1 MRSILQ
7 KFVTEISDLVLAREC
22 IGCTTLGTLICAHCL
37 RTVQNRAHIMRDLR
51 FDDLAEDLRIPLAI
65 AHLYAPPIDAM
76 IYRYKDNAIP
86 ELARLLANLLAGAIA
101 QIPAVIPVFNPVFN
115 PEFNPENGPTL
126 AQLPILIPIPSRKSS
141 IRARGFDPMSLI
153 SDHLAR
159 AGYPIAPW
167 LVDQR
172 GAGRSKTLGSADR
185 MHAAHDAF
193 RVGRIP
199 ERYAFNPVPV
209 IVIDDVTTSGATFNA
224 AVSQLLLAGVH
235 VIGCAAVAGVRKR

>member
-1 MRSILQ
+1 MRSFLQ

-22 IGCTTLGTLICAHCL
+22 IGCQSLGTLICAHCL
-37 RTVQNRAHIMRDLR
+37 ATVQNRAHILRDLR

-65 AHLYAPPIDAM
+65 AHRYAPPVDAM

-86 ELARLLANLLAGAIA
+86 ELARLLANLLSGAIA
-101 QIPAVIPVFNPVFN
+101 QIPRVNPQFD
-115 PEFNPENGPTL
+115 PEFD
-126 AQLPILIPIPSRKSS
+126 QLPILIPIPSRKSS
-141 IRARGFDPMSLI
+141 IRQRGFDPMSLI
-153 SDHLAR
+153 ADQLAHY
-159 AGYPIAPW
+159 GYPIAPW

-199 ERYAFNPVPV
+199 ERYAFNPIPV

>member
-1 MRSILQ
+1 MRSFLQ

-22 IGCTTLGTLICAHCL
+22 IGCQSLGTLICAHCL
-37 RTVQNRAHIMRDLR
+37 ANVQNRAHILRDLR

-65 AHLYAPPIDAM
+65 AHRYTPPVDSM
-76 IYRYKDNAIP
+76 IYRFKDNAIP
-86 ELARLLANLLAGAIA
+86 ELARLLANLLSGAIT
-101 QIPAVIPVFNPVFN
+101 QIPQVYPQVHPKGNPGV
-115 PEFNPENGPTL
+115 

-141 IRARGFDPMSLI
+141 IRLRGFDPMSLI
-153 SDHLAR
+153 ASHLAHD
-159 AGYPIAPW
+159 GYPIAPW

-199 ERYAFNPVPV
+199 DRYACNPVPV

-235 VIGCAAVAGVRKR
+235 VIGCAAVAGARKK

>member
-1 MRSILQ
+1 MRSFLQ

-22 IGCTTLGTLICAHCL
+22 IGCQSLGTLICAHCL
-37 RTVQNRAHIMRDLR
+37 ATVQNRAHILRDLR

-65 AHLYAPPIDAM
+65 AHRYAPPVDAM

-86 ELARLLANLLAGAIA
+86 ELARLLANLLSGAIA
-101 QIPAVIPVFNPVFN
+101 QIPRVNPQVD
-115 PEFNPENGPTL
+115 PEFD
-126 AQLPILIPIPSRKSS
+126 QLPILIPIPSRKSS
-141 IRARGFDPMSLI
+141 IRQRGFDPMSLI
-153 SDHLAR
+153 ADQLAHY
-159 AGYPIAPW
+159 GYPIAPW

-199 ERYAFNPVPV
+199 ERYAFNPIPV

>member
-1 MRSILQ
+1 MRSFLQ

-22 IGCTTLGTLICAHCL
+22 IGCKSLGTLVCAHCL
-37 RTVQNRAHIMRDLR
+37 ATVQNRAHILRDLR

-65 AHLYAPPIDAM
+65 AHRYAPPVDAM

-86 ELARLLANLLAGAIA
+86 ELARLLANLLSGAIA
-101 QIPAVIPVFNPVFN
+101 QIPPVNPQCD
-115 PEFNPENGPTL
+115 PEFD
-126 AQLPILIPIPSRKSS
+126 QLPILIPIPSRKSS
-141 IRARGFDPMSLI
+141 IRLRGFDPMSLI
-153 SDHLAR
+153 ADQLAHY
-159 AGYPIAPW
+159 GYPIAPW

-199 ERYAFNPVPV
+199 DRYAFNPVPV

>member
-1 MRSILQ
+1 
-7 KFVTEISDLVLAREC
+7 VTEISDLVLAREC
-22 IGCTTLGTLICAHCL
+22 IGCKSLGTLVCAHCL
-37 RTVQNRAHIMRDLR
+37 ATVQNRAHILRDLR

-65 AHLYAPPIDAM
+65 AHRYAPPVDAM

-86 ELARLLANLLAGAIA
+86 ELARLLANLLSGAIA
-101 QIPAVIPVFNPVFN
+101 QIPPVNPQCD
-115 PEFNPENGPTL
+115 PEFD
-126 AQLPILIPIPSRKSS
+126 QLPILIPIPSRKSS
-141 IRARGFDPMSLI
+141 IRLRGFDPMSLI
-153 SDHLAR
+153 ADQLAHY
-159 AGYPIAPW
+159 GYPIAPW

-199 ERYAFNPVPV
+199 DRYAFNPVPV

>member
-1 MRSILQ
+1 MRPFLQ
-7 KFVTEISDLVLAREC
+7 KFMTEISDLVLAREC
-22 IGCTTLGTLICAHCL
+22 IGCTTLGTLVCAHCL
-37 RTVQNRAHIMRDLR
+37 RTVQDRAHIMRDLR

-65 AHLYAPPIDAM
+65 AHPYAPPIDAM

-101 QIPAVIPVFNPVFN
+101 QISAVSPAANPQCG
-115 PEFNPENGPTL
+115 PEFD
-126 AQLPILIPIPSRKSS
+126 QIPILIPIPSRKSS

-153 SDHLAR
+153 ADHLAR
-159 AGYPIAPW
+159 SGYPIAPW

-199 ERYAFNPVPV
+199 DRYACNPIPV

-235 VIGCAAVAGVRKR
+235 VIGCAAVAGARKR

>member
-1 MRSILQ
+1 MRPFLQ
-7 KFVTEISDLVLAREC
+7 KLMTEISDLMLAREC
-22 IGCTTLGTLICAHCL
+22 IGCTTLGTLICANCL
-37 RTVQNRAHIMRDLR
+37 RTVQNRAQIMRDLR

-65 AHLYAPPIDAM
+65 AHPYAPPIDAM

-101 QIPAVIPVFNPVFN
+101 QIPAVNPVFN
-115 PEFNPENGPTL
+115 PGVKPVNGPTL
-126 AQLPILIPIPSRKSS
+126 TQFPILIPIPSRKSS

-159 AGYPIAPW
+159 SGFPIAPW

-185 MHAAHDAF
+185 MNAAHDAF
-193 RVGRIP
+193 RVGGIP
-199 ERYAFNPVPV
+199 ERYACNPIPV
-209 IVIDDVTTSGATFNA
+209 IVIDDVTTSGATLHA

-235 VIGCAAVAGVRKR
+235 VIGCAAVAGARKR

>member
-1 MRSILQ
+1 MRSFLQ

-22 IGCTTLGTLICAHCL
+22 IGCQSLGTLICAHCL
-37 RTVQNRAHIMRDLR
+37 ANVQNRAHILRDLR

-65 AHLYAPPIDAM
+65 AHRYAPPVDAM

-86 ELARLLANLLAGAIA
+86 ELARLLANLLSGAIA
-101 QIPAVIPVFNPVFN
+101 QIPRVNPQFD
-115 PEFNPENGPTL
+115 PEFD
-126 AQLPILIPIPSRKSS
+126 QLPILIPIPSRKSS
-141 IRARGFDPMSLI
+141 IRQRGFDPMSLI
-153 SDHLAR
+153 ADQLAHY
-159 AGYPIAPW
+159 GYPIAPW

-199 ERYAFNPVPV
+199 ERYAFNPIPV

>member
-1 MRSILQ
+1 MRSILH

-22 IGCTTLGTLICAHCL
+22 IGCSSLGTLICTNCQA
-37 RTVQNRAHIMRDLR
+37 TVQDRAHIMRDLR
-51 FDDLAEDLRIPLAI
+51 FNDLAEDLRIPVAI
-65 AHLYAPPIDAM
+65 AHRYTPPVDAI

-86 ELARLLANLLAGAIA
+86 ELARLLADLLNGAIA
-101 QIPAVIPVFNPVFN
+101 QISQVYPQVHPRGDS
-115 PEFNPENGPTL
+115 EF

-141 IRARGFDPMSLI
+141 IRLRGFDPMILI
-153 SDHLAR
+153 ADHLAHD
-159 AGYPIAPW
+159 GYPIAPW

-199 ERYAFNPVPV
+199 DRYACNPVPV

-235 VIGCAAVAGVRKR
+235 VIGCAAVAGARKR

>member
-1 MRSILQ
+1 MRSFLQ

-22 IGCTTLGTLICAHCL
+22 IGCQSLGTLICAHCL
-37 RTVQNRAHIMRDLR
+37 ATVQNRAHILRDLR

-65 AHLYAPPIDAM
+65 AHRYAPPVDAM

-86 ELARLLANLLAGAIA
+86 ELARLLANLLSGAIA
-101 QIPAVIPVFNPVFN
+101 QIPRVSPQFD
-115 PEFNPENGPTL
+115 PEFD
-126 AQLPILIPIPSRKSS
+126 QLPILIPIPSRKSS
-141 IRARGFDPMSLI
+141 IRQRGFDPMSLI
-153 SDHLAR
+153 ADQLAHY
-159 AGYPIAPW
+159 GYPIAPW

-199 ERYAFNPVPV
+199 ERYAFNPIPV

>member
-1 MRSILQ
+1 VRRFLQ
-7 KFVTEISDLVLAREC
+7 KFVTELSDLVLAREC
-22 IGCTTLGTLICAHCL
+22 IGCHTLGTLICVNCQA
-37 RTVQNRAHIMRDLR
+37 TVQDRAHIMRDLR

-65 AHLYAPPIDAM
+65 AHRYAPPIDAM

-86 ELARLLANLLAGAIA
+86 ELSGLLANLLSGAIH
-101 QIPAVIPVFNPVFN
+101 QIPRINPGYG
-115 PEFNPENGPTL
+115 PEL
-126 AQLPILIPIPSRKSS
+126 ARLPILIPIPSRKSS
-141 IRARGFDPMSLI
+141 IRVRGFDPMSLI
-153 SDHLAR
+153 AEHLAR
-159 AGYPIAPW
+159 YGYPIAPW

-199 ERYAFNPVPV
+199 DRYASNPIPV
-209 IVIDDVTTSGATFNA
+209 IVIDDVTTSGATFTA

-235 VIGCAAVAGVRKR
+235 VIGCAAIAGARKR

>member
-1 MRSILQ
+1 MRPFLQ
-7 KFVTEISDLVLAREC
+7 KFMTEISDLVLAREC

-37 RTVQNRAHIMRDLR
+37 RTVQNRPHIMRDLR

-86 ELARLLANLLAGAIA
+86 ELARLLANLLSGAIA
-101 QIPAVIPVFNPVFN
+101 QIPRVNPQFD
-115 PEFNPENGPTL
+115 PEFD
-126 AQLPILIPIPSRKSS
+126 QLPILIPIPSRKSS
-141 IRARGFDPMSLI
+141 IRQRGFDPMSLI
-153 SDHLAR
+153 ADQLAHY
-159 AGYPIAPW
+159 GYPIAPW

-199 ERYAFNPVPV
+199 ERYAFNPIPV

>member
-1 MRSILQ
+1 
-7 KFVTEISDLVLAREC
+7 
-22 IGCTTLGTLICAHCL
+22 
-37 RTVQNRAHIMRDLR
+37 MRDLR
-51 FDDLAEDLRIPLAI
+51 FDDLAEDLRIPVAI
-65 AHLYAPPIDAM
+65 AHRYAPPVDAM

-86 ELARLLANLLAGAIA
+86 ELSRLLANLLSGAIA
-101 QIPAVIPVFNPVFN
+101 QIPRANPQCD
-115 PEFNPENGPTL
+115 PEF

-141 IRARGFDPMSLI
+141 IRLRGFDPMRLI
-153 SDHLAR
+153 ADQLAHY
-159 AGYPIAPW
+159 GYPIAPW

-199 ERYAFNPVPV
+199 DRYARNPVPV
-209 IVIDDVTTSGATFNA
+209 IVIDDVTTSGATFTA

-235 VIGCAAVAGVRKR
+235 VIGCAAVAGARRR